1 MAKQGIPSMELER
14 SMNLMCHVMTIEE
27 VLRNS
32 EVIDSLDDK
41 RREEHDDVL
50 DNLFE
55 IIMKKEKEIDK
66 FITPLLED
74 TKEVTNL
81 KNEISKI
88 QNKYKKILNLHLK
101 KSISLRVKEKELE
114 KIDDENRYYL
124 IHYTKECR
132 EKLGNENSKIE
143 AEIIAKRIIND

>member
-14 SMNLMCHVMTIEE
+14 SMNLMCRVMTIEE

-41 RREEHDDVL
+41 RREEHDEVL
-50 DNLFE
+50 ENLFE
-55 IIMKKEKEIDK
+55 LILKKDKEINK
-66 FITPLLED
+66 IIKLFPED
-74 TKEVTNL
+74 TQEIINL
-81 KNEISKI
+81 KTKINEV
-88 QNKYKKILNLHLK
+88 QNKYKSILELHLK
-101 KSISLRVKEKELE
+101 KSLSIRLKEKELE
-114 KIDDENRYYL
+114 KVDDENRCYL

-143 AEIIAKRIIND
+143 AEIITRRITK

>member
-14 SMNLMCHVMTIEE
+14 SMNLMCRVMTIEE

-41 RREEHDDVL
+41 RREEHNDVL

-55 IIMKKEKEIDK
+55 VILKKEKELNQ
-66 FITPLLED
+66 ITKLFPGD
-74 TKEVTNL
+74 SQEVINL
-81 KNEISKI
+81 KNKINEI
-88 QNKYKKILNLHLK
+88 QNKYKAILELHLK
-101 KSISLRVKEKELE
+101 KSLSLRLKEKELE
-114 KIDDENRYYL
+114 KIDDENRVYL

-143 AEIIAKRIIND
+143 AEIIARRITK